1 MKMSLDSH
9 EAMLAAIREIGF
21 IPFFQCPV
29 PGFSI
34 QEMTPPEHWF
44 DSSDDLGP
52 WDWKVDV
59 VQSGEIAYGKFL
71 CGGKAGFATV
81 EWYAHIMNWR
91 RSLPKYR
98 PDAGSHPKGGKSSA
112 KALPAKAESKV
123 LAAMEAQGS
132 ISSKDIRQLLGVKK
146 AAADALVARLAQM
159 ARLLAGDIQR
169 VYRGPELK
177 YSGWQTCSYC
187 SPEALFGAD
196 LESVRGAANPSG
208 GRLFGG
214 FSPFSEPAAAANP
227 LDPGCSPEE
236 SRKKLAGRIREF
248 FPSATDKAIS
258 KILD

>member
-1 MKMSLDSH
+1 
-9 EAMLAAIREIGF
+9 
-21 IPFFQCPV
+21 
-29 PGFSI
+29 
-34 QEMTPPEHWF
+34 
-44 DSSDDLGP
+44 
-52 WDWKVDV
+52 
-59 VQSGEIAYGKFL
+59 
-71 CGGKAGFATV
+71 
-81 EWYAHIMNWR
+81 MNWR

>member
-21 IPFFQCPV
+21 VPFFQCPV

-81 EWYAHIMNWR
+81 EWYAHLMNWR

-98 PDAGSHPKGGKSSA
+98 PDAGA
-112 KALPAKAESKV
+112 KKV
-123 LAAMEAQGS
+123 LAAMEDQGS
-132 ISSKDIRQLLGVKK
+132 ISSKDIRQMLGVKK

-159 ARLLAGDIQR
+159 TRLLAGDIQR

-177 YSGWQTCSYC
+177 YSGWQTCTYC

-196 LESVRGAANPSG
+196 IPG
-208 GRLFGG
+208 GSTKRKDIPVSQNGKATASPRVFGG

-227 LDPGCSPEE
+227 LDTGCSPEE